1 MFLSTPSSDSAA
13 LEILASA
20 RRLVITHKPIFAF
33 FTQFTLFLWSFSLQT
48 LSMNK
53 KLNQGLMPQV
63 QDYMLMGAAGYL
75 FERAQ

>member
-1 MFLSTPSSDSAA
+1 
-13 LEILASA
+13 
-20 RRLVITHKPIFAF
+20 
-33 FTQFTLFLWSFSLQT
+33 
-48 LSMNK
+48 MNK